1 MVAERN
7 NLNERGLEISLF
19 ILIFIISL
27 SIALIAI
34 KKLANQ
40 NQTRQKNELQ
50 QTTQLINNQLR
61 LNRTGFVGESI
72 F

>member
-50 QTTQLINNQLR
+50 QTTQGTVANR
-61 LNRTGFVGESI
+61 LT
-72 F
+72 